1 MSIRTTDQSS
11 VVQNNLSNVAELF
24 TDQRRDPLNMHTDV
38 PASKRPERD
47 YSNARVYIAKPIT
60 IVRSMGYGVVDL
72 MGGGWNTIVGGL
84 MLFFFTNYGG
94 VTALQGASILFI
106 ARIVDA
112 VVSVLVGPLTDN
124 FFRTRLGRR
133 FGRRHFFLMVG
144 APLVLLVFP
153 LLWIGGQ
160 GYWYYLGVY
169 LAVEIIMAIILI
181 PWETLP
187 NEMTENYSDRTKLSA
202 TRMFF
207 SACGTFLVFALPA
220 AIQATG
226 DPHAYLIAG
235 TSLAVLFAV
244 GVTIAN
250 FTTWERRITPEFLA
264 VLESQPRRSVWMTL
278 KTTVTQAGSTFRNRA
293 FVKHL
298 VIYLS
303 SFTAKDVFSSALTF
317 FVVYSVASNETFGLT
332 LQALGIVGLP
342 VTIVAGFLMVARGP
356 RFLYALS
363 YSTIA
368 ASLLSLGAIYV
379 FQPQS
384 TITLLIIVGV
394 AYQIGRALLEF
405 TPWNVYPFIPD
416 VDYLMTGQHR
426 AGIYASV
433 MTFGR
438 KSTGAIGSLI
448 VGAIIDV
455 SGFMKPGASG
465 GTPVDPTCTGECVLI
480 QPAGVSG
487 AIAAVTVLAPLVLI
501 LIAFAVSR
509 SFHLDKQAHSVLL
522 DEIARLEEGGAK
534 ADVDPAVR
542 QRLEKLT
549 GHPFEKLWPV
559 EDAIRAGVWIKP
571 SE

>member
-1 MSIRTTDQSS
+1 
-11 VVQNNLSNVAELF
+11 
-24 TDQRRDPLNMHTDV
+24 MHTDAT
-38 PASKRPERD
+38 ASKRSERD
-47 YSNARVYIAKPIT
+47 YSGARVYTARPIT

-94 VTALQGASILFI
+94 VSALQGASILFI

-133 FGRRHFFLMVG
+133 FGRRHFFLMIG

-153 LLWIGGQ
+153 LLWIAGQ
-160 GYWYYLGVY
+160 GYWYYLVVY
-169 LAVEIIMAIILI
+169 LAVEVIMAIILI

-187 NEMTENYSDRTKLSA
+187 SEMTENYTDRTKLSA

-235 TSLAVLFAV
+235 TALSVLFAL
-244 GVTIAN
+244 GVAIAY
-250 FTTWERRITPEFLA
+250 FTTWERKITPEYLA
-264 VLESQPRRSVWMTL
+264 QLEAQPRQSLWLTL
-278 KTTVTQAGSTFRNRA
+278 KTTVIQAGSTFRNRA

-317 FVVYSVASNETFGLT
+317 FVVYSIASSETFGLT

-342 VTIVAGFLMVARGP
+342 VTIIAGFLMVARGP
-356 RFLYALS
+356 RFLYATS
-363 YSTIA
+363 YTLITA
-368 ASLLSLGAIYV
+368 TLLSLGAIYV

-384 TITLLIIVGV
+384 TIVLLIIVGV

-416 VDYLMTGQHR
+416 VDYLMTGEHR
-426 AGIYASV
+426 AGIYAAV

-448 VGAIIDV
+448 VGGLIDA
-455 SGFMKPGASG
+455 SGFMKPGTSG
-465 GTPVDPTCTGECVLI
+465 GVPVDAGCTGECVLV

-487 AIAAVTVLAPLVLI
+487 AIAAVTIFAPLI
-501 LIAFAVSR
+501 LIIIAFVVSR
-509 SFHLDKQAHSVLL
+509 RFHLDKQAHSVLL
-522 DEIARLEEGGAK
+522 AEIGRLEAGGAK
-534 ADVDPAVR
+534 ADVDLQTR
-542 QRLEKLT
+542 TRLEKLT
-549 GHPFEKLWPV
+549 GQPYEKLWPLEEV
-559 EDAIRAGVWIKP
+559 KREGAKIEP

>member
-1 MSIRTTDQSS
+1 
-11 VVQNNLSNVAELF
+11 
-24 TDQRRDPLNMHTDV
+24 MHTDAT
-38 PASKRPERD
+38 ASKRSERD
-47 YSNARVYIAKPIT
+47 YSDARVYTAKPIT

-94 VTALQGASILFI
+94 VSALQGASILFI

-133 FGRRHFFLMVG
+133 FGRRHFFLMIG

-153 LLWIGGQ
+153 LLWIADQ
-160 GYWYYLGVY
+160 GYWYYLVVY
-169 LAVEIIMAIILI
+169 LAVEVIMAIILI

-187 NEMTENYSDRTKLSA
+187 SEMTENYSERTKLSA

-235 TSLAVLFAV
+235 TVLSVLFAL
-244 GVTIAN
+244 GVVIAY
-250 FTTWERRITPEFLA
+250 FTTWERRITPEYLA
-264 VLESQPRRSVWMTL
+264 QLEAQPRPSLWLTL
-278 KTTVTQAGSTFRNRA
+278 KTTVTQAGSTFHNRA

-317 FVVYSVASNETFGLT
+317 FVVYSVASSETFGLT
-332 LQALGIVGLP
+332 LQALSIVGLP
-342 VTIVAGFLMVARGP
+342 VTIIAGFLMVARGP
-356 RFLYALS
+356 RFLYATS
-363 YSTIA
+363 YTLIA
-368 ASLLSLGAIYV
+368 ASLISLGVIYV

-405 TPWNVYPFIPD
+405 IPWNVYPFIPD
-416 VDYLMTGQHR
+416 VDYLMTGEHR
-426 AGIYASV
+426 AGIYAAV

-438 KSTGAIGSLI
+438 KSTGAVGALI
-448 VGAIIDV
+448 VGALIDA
-455 SGFMKPGASG
+455 SGFMKPGTG
-465 GTPVDPTCTGECVLI
+465 GGAPVDPSCTGECVLV

-487 AIAAVTVLAPLVLI
+487 VIAAVTVLVPLALI
-501 LIAFAVSR
+501 LIAFVVSR
-509 SFHLDKQAHSVLL
+509 RFHLDKQAHSVLL
-522 DEIARLEEGGAK
+522 AEIGRLEAGGAK
-534 ADVDPAVR
+534 ADVEPATR
-542 QRLEKLT
+542 TRLEKLT
-549 GHPFEKLWPV
+549 GQPYEKLWPL
-559 EDAIRAGVWIKP
+559 EEAKREGARIES

>member
-1 MSIRTTDQSS
+1 
-11 VVQNNLSNVAELF
+11 
-24 TDQRRDPLNMHTDV
+24 MHTDGT
-38 PASKRPERD
+38 ASKRSERD
-47 YSNARVYIAKPIT
+47 YSGARVYTARPIT

-94 VTALQGASILFI
+94 VSALQGASILFI

-133 FGRRHFFLMVG
+133 FGRRHFFLMIG

-153 LLWIGGQ
+153 LLWIADQ
-160 GYWYYLGVY
+160 GYWYYLVVY
-169 LAVEIIMAIILI
+169 LAVEVIMAIILI

-187 NEMTENYSDRTKLSA
+187 SEMTENYTERTKLSA

-235 TSLAVLFAV
+235 TALSVLFAL
-244 GVTIAN
+244 GVAIAY
-250 FTTWERRITPEFLA
+250 FTTWERKITPEYLA
-264 VLESQPRRSVWMTL
+264 QLEAQPRQSLWLTL
-278 KTTVTQAGSTFRNRA
+278 KTTVIQAGSTFRNRA

-317 FVVYSVASNETFGLT
+317 FVVYSIASSETFGLT

-342 VTIVAGFLMVARGP
+342 VTIIAGFLMVARGP
-356 RFLYALS
+356 RFLYATS
-363 YSTIA
+363 YTLIT

-384 TITLLIIVGV
+384 TIVLLIIVGV

-416 VDYLMTGQHR
+416 VDYLMTGEHR
-426 AGIYASV
+426 AGIYAAV

-448 VGAIIDV
+448 VGGLIDA
-455 SGFMKPGASG
+455 SGFMKPGTSG
-465 GTPVDPTCTGECVLI
+465 GVPVDAGCTGECVLV

-487 AIAAVTVLAPLVLI
+487 AIAAVTIFAPLI
-501 LIAFAVSR
+501 LIIIAFVVSR
-509 SFHLDKQAHSVLL
+509 RFHLDKQAHSVLL
-522 DEIARLEEGGAK
+522 AEIGRLEAGGAK
-534 ADVDPAVR
+534 ADVDLQTR
-542 QRLEKLT
+542 TRLEKLT
-549 GHPFEKLWPV
+549 GQPYEKLWPL
-559 EDAIRAGVWIKP
+559 EETKREGAKIEP

>member
-1 MSIRTTDQSS
+1 
-11 VVQNNLSNVAELF
+11 
-24 TDQRRDPLNMHTDV
+24 MHTDAT
-38 PASKRPERD
+38 ASKRSERD
-47 YSNARVYIAKPIT
+47 YSGARVYTARPIT

-94 VTALQGASILFI
+94 VSALQGASILFI

-133 FGRRHFFLMVG
+133 FGRRHFFLMIG

-153 LLWIGGQ
+153 LLWIADQ
-160 GYWYYLGVY
+160 GYWYYLVVY
-169 LAVEIIMAIILI
+169 LAVEVIMAIILI

-187 NEMTENYSDRTKLSA
+187 SEMTENYTDRTKLSA

-235 TSLAVLFAV
+235 TALSVLFAL
-244 GVTIAN
+244 GVAIAY
-250 FTTWERRITPEFLA
+250 FTTWERKITPEYLA
-264 VLESQPRRSVWMTL
+264 QLEAQPRQSLWVTL

-317 FVVYSVASNETFGLT
+317 FVVYSIASSETFGLT

-342 VTIVAGFLMVARGP
+342 VTIIAGFLMVARGP
-356 RFLYALS
+356 RFLYATS
-363 YSTIA
+363 YTLIT

-384 TITLLIIVGV
+384 TIALLIIVGV

-416 VDYLMTGQHR
+416 VDYLMTGEHR
-426 AGIYASV
+426 AGIYAAV

-448 VGAIIDV
+448 VGGLIDA
-455 SGFMKPGASG
+455 SGFMKPGTSG
-465 GTPVDPTCTGECVLI
+465 GVPVDAGCTGECVLV

-487 AIAAVTVLAPLVLI
+487 AIAAVTIFAPLI
-501 LIAFAVSR
+501 LIIIAFVVSR
-509 SFHLDKQAHSVLL
+509 RFHLDKQAHSVLL
-522 DEIARLEEGGAK
+522 AEIERLEAGGAK
-534 ADVDPAVR
+534 ADVDLQTR
-542 QRLEKLT
+542 TRLEKLT
-549 GHPFEKLWPV
+549 GQPYEKLWPL
-559 EDAIRAGVWIKP
+559 EETKRAGAKIEP